1 MPVSCSKM
9 DFKKY
14 FTSFGLLIKVN
25 KTWKNCFRENVS
37 LSVGEGK
44 MQVYHFGHLI
54 VCFMCGSSCAEK
66 YFKVTMLQTLVG
78 LHVILTLYSKSI

>member
-37 LSVGEGK
+37 PSVGEGK

-66 YFKVTMLQTLVG
+66 YFKVTILQTLVG
-78 LHVILTLYSKSI
+78 LRVILTLYSKSI